1 MINIDMD
8 ELIKDAKEEDK
19 TEAQPAEVK
28 SESDATLTRNDDED
42 DQNVVE
48 AEHEN
53 TENKNDLV
61 NEEPEA
67 ELESNGGADEG
78 KPESNTSDKENKTNT
93 KKRYSYQEKI
103 NHSFSKLKQRARR
116 QQQKLE
122 EEIEELKK
130 INEEQR
136 KIIEER
142 KGTTEEQLDA
152 RQDYRWNSR
161 EIDKR
166 TRELNELKQSEIIS
180 KNQIKFNELYQTEA
194 DKQSYV
200 EAWKMGQDNGTIAAI
215 SQDNDII
222 DFINE
227 SDYGP
232 KLLEHFIRRP
242 DVLEKFSDMSKGRKN
257 YELYRMEQRLIN
269 FLNAQHKIE
278 SIKEKSE
285 DKSLTENNK
294 KSNSIIGKQITKSSN
309 IKSTDDF
316 ATDDDVF
323 DFVRTH

>member
-1 MINIDMD
+1 M
-8 ELIKDAKEEDK
+8 
-19 TEAQPAEVK
+19 
-28 SESDATLTRNDDED
+28 
-42 DQNVVE
+42 
-48 AEHEN
+48 
-53 TENKNDLV
+53 
-61 NEEPEA
+61 
-67 ELESNGGADEG
+67 
-78 KPESNTSDKENKTNT
+78 
-93 KKRYSYQEKI
+93 
-103 NHSFSKLKQRARR
+103 
-116 QQQKLE
+116 
-122 EEIEELKK
+122 
-130 INEEQR
+130 
-136 KIIEER
+136 
-142 KGTTEEQLDA
+142 DA

-166 TRELNELKQSEIIS
+166 TRELNDLKQSEIIS
-180 KNQIKFNELYQTEA
+180 KNQIKFNELYQTDA
-194 DKQSYV
+194 DKQSYI

-215 SQDNDII
+215 SRDNDII

-278 SIKEKSE
+278 SLKEKSD

-294 KSNSIIGKQITKSSN
+294 NTNSIIGKQITKSTS